1 MKKVFARTQNVKN
14 FINMMNNLQNR
25 AEGVPGMA
33 LVYGEPGLGKTQA
46 LLWWATQNDAIF
58 IRAAN
63 QMSARWLMQEIVEE
77 LGEVPYYYS
86 SDLFKQCVRQLNSDP
101 RVIIVDEIDY
111 LTGNESAIETL
122 RDIYDKTNTCIV
134 MAGMG
139 MADKK
144 LMRYR
149 HLYDRISEKLKFTP
163 FNKEDVMAIIQ
174 QLSEVEI
181 TECAAKYIFS
191 QTNRFRQIVK
201 LINKAEQIA
210 KDNGLS
216 TIDEITL
223 KEFIADDKSEIDKTC
238 EKT

>member
-25 AEGVPGMA
+25 AEGVPGMS

-46 LLWWATQNDAIF
+46 LLWWATQNDAVF
-58 IRAAN
+58 IRASN
-63 QMSARWLMQEIVEE
+63 QMTGRWLLQEIVEE
-77 LGEVPYYYS
+77 LGEVPYYFS
-86 SDLFKQCVRQLNSDP
+86 SDLFKQCIRQLSNEP

-111 LTGNESAIETL
+111 LTGNEAVIETL
-122 RDIYDKTNTCIV
+122 RDIYDKTSVSIV

-149 HLYDRISEKLKFTP
+149 HLYDRVSEKLKFEP
-163 FNKEDVMAIIQ
+163 FTKKDIKTIIE
-174 QLSEVEI
+174 QLSEVEM
-181 TECAAKYIFS
+181 TECAIKFIFS

-201 LINKAEQIA
+201 MINKAETIA
-210 KDNGLS
+210 HANGLS

-223 KEFIADDKSEIDKTC
+223 KEFIDDTNETDKAG
-238 EKT
+238 